1 MTGCREWR
9 QWRAEPNS
17 GAAST
22 TCPKFSDRQMELLD
36 HLRGELGES
45 DADVVRSIVLAWLAE
60 KSFISTVVKT
70 RLLNERH
77 EGSSGE

>member
-1 MTGCREWR
+1 MNEM
-9 QWRAEPNS
+9 
-17 GAAST
+17 
-22 TCPKFSDRQMELLD
+22 PKPTMRSDRQMELLD

-70 RLLNERH
+70 RTL
-77 EGSSGE
+77 